1 MGGSPTH
8 SSSYALEV
16 DLAVVLD
23 DLAVFL
29 YLRHDGLRIGAVLKL
44 DGHLKQHEID
54 AGVPY
59 ARGLLRGEFHLV
71 RAVGAVDFDLVG
83 LLHGWFLP
91 FGVGFEYMK
100 RALEKGDILVISSL
114 DRLGRNAK
122 ELKEQWEYFKDNKIS
137 VQVLDMPSLNLDY
150 TDEKMQPITQ
160 LINNIIFEIF
170 SWKAESDRVQI
181 VERTK
186 QGLEQAKNRGKTLGR
201 PKVEITEEFIEV
213 WKKWKNGEFKT
224 TVEAMKESK
233 TSKTTFYRLNK
244 ILEMEIKNNDK

>member
-1 MGGSPTH
+1 MKKVGYMRVSTGKQN
-8 SSSYALEV
+8 
-16 DLAVVLD
+16 LD
-23 DLAVFL
+23 RQYEDFK
-29 YLRHDGLRIGAVLKL
+29 KL
-44 DGHLKQHEID
+44 GIEDKYIYEDKATGKNFE
-54 AGVPY
+54 
-59 ARGLLRGEFHLV
+59 R
-71 RAVGAVDFDLVG
+71 
-83 LLHGWFLP
+83 
-91 FGVGFEYMK
+91 VGFEYMK
-100 RALEKGDILVISSL
+100 RALEKGDILVIASL

-201 PKVEITEEFIEV
+201 PKVEITEEFVEI
-213 WKKWKNGEFKT
+213 WKKWKNGEFKS
-224 TVEAMKESK
+224 TVQAIKQSK
-233 TSKTTFYRLNK
+233 TSKSTFYRFNN
-244 ILEMEIKNNDK
+244 ILKKQEVKK

>member
-1 MGGSPTH
+1 MKKVGYMRVSTGKQN
-8 SSSYALEV
+8 
-16 DLAVVLD
+16 LD
-23 DLAVFL
+23 RQYEDFK
-29 YLRHDGLRIGAVLKL
+29 KL
-44 DGHLKQHEID
+44 GIEDKYIYEDKATGKNFE
-54 AGVPY
+54 
-59 ARGLLRGEFHLV
+59 R
-71 RAVGAVDFDLVG
+71 
-83 LLHGWFLP
+83 
-91 FGVGFEYMK
+91 VGFEYMK

-150 TDEKMQPITQ
+150 ADEKMQPITQ

-186 QGLEQAKNRGKTLGR
+186 QGLEQARHRGKSLGR
-201 PKVEITEEFIEV
+201 PKVEITEEFVEI
-213 WKKWKNGEFKT
+213 WRKWKNGEFKT
-224 TVEAMKESK
+224 TVEAMKQSK

-244 ILEMEIKNNDK
+244 ILENGDKNNDK